1 MDKQKLKHLL
11 IRKQREIEMSVFDS
25 LMDAYLDA
33 IVDCTT
39 RGSPDSLHQEAKQA
53 LRQHF
58 WNATT
63 MCIVVD
69 KHVEELMN

>member
-11 IRKQREIEMSVFDS
+11 VRKQREIEMSVFDS

-39 RGSPDSLHQEAKQA
+39 RGVTRFATPGSEASSETA
-53 LRQHF
+53 FLERY
-58 WNATT
+58 NNVY
-63 MCIVVD
+63 CS
-69 KHVEELMN
+69 